1 MHSGLSRCRAATR
14 LARIWPL
21 VIAGLLASAC
31 VQAQEVGDPVR
42 LFSSNAQGVP
52 VHPAAGDNSYVR
64 WANGT
69 TGRISAID
77 AASGWI
83 EIDAAGS
90 SGWVTPRY
98 VSVLSPEEPED
109 GTLGA
114 AIPVA
119 VVGTWNLEWL
129 KDGKSRGFPEN
140 TRGGPSYGPRTA
152 DDYRR
157 IAEVIETRLGASI
170 MLLQEINGE
179 SGTRNSVEMN
189 RLLGFLGE
197 DWAYELSASG
207 GSQRVAILYDETAVR
222 RNHCEEFQV
231 PATKVQGSDIFARD
245 PLACHLTFLD
255 GSGAA
260 KNDLLVVGLHLAS
273 GQDKTQNHDQ
283 AMHTLRLRLR
293 GALTGG
299 TFPAGERDILLGGDL
314 NASRYDSKRENFWQV
329 ADPSGVSLDTLSPE
343 DGEGYPGTRLAGVP
357 LVPSS
362 KIDYLLRVDRTGG
375 LIDEL
380 VQRTAQVRLD
390 LLPDNFNDFRR
401 QLSDHIPVT
410 VQIRIVPDDD

>member
-1 MHSGLSRCRAATR
+1 MPSGLSRCRAAAR
-14 LARIWPL
+14 PVGIWLLA
-21 VIAGLLASAC
+21 IAGLLASAC
-31 VQAQEVGDPVR
+31 LQAQQVGDPVR

-77 AASGWI
+77 PATGWL
-83 EIDAAGS
+83 EIDAAGGR
-90 SGWVTPRY
+90 GWVTRRY
-98 VSVLSPEEPED
+98 VTAVASEEPED
-109 GTLGA
+109 GTLGT

-140 TRGGPSYGPRTA
+140 TRGGPSYGARTA

-157 IAEVIETRLGASI
+157 IAEVIETRLGASV
-170 MLLQEINGE
+170 MLLQEVNGE
-179 SGTRNSVEMN
+179 SGTRNSVEMD

-197 DWAYELSASG
+197 SWAYELSASG
-207 GSQRVAILYDETAVR
+207 GSQRVAILYDGSAVR
-222 RNHCEEFQV
+222 RNQCDEFQV
-231 PATKVQGSDIFARD
+231 PATTVQGSDIFARD

-255 GSGAA
+255 ESGAA
-260 KNDLLVVGLHLAS
+260 RNDLLVVGLHLAS
-273 GQDKTQNHDQ
+273 GQDKTRNHDQ

-293 GALTGG
+293 SALTAG
-299 TFPAGERDILLGGDL
+299 TFPAGERDILIGGDL
-314 NASRYDSKRENFWQV
+314 NASRYDTKLENFWQV
-329 ADPSGVSLDTLSPE
+329 EDPSGMSLDTLSPE
-343 DGEGYPGTRLAGVP
+343 DGEEYPGTRLAGVP

-362 KIDYLLRVDRTGG
+362 KIDYLLRVDRAGG
-375 LIDEL
+375 LLDEL
-380 VQRTAQVRLD
+380 VQRNAQVRLD
-390 LLPDNFNDFRR
+390 LLPGNFNDFRR
-401 QLSDHIPVT
+401 HLSDHIPVT